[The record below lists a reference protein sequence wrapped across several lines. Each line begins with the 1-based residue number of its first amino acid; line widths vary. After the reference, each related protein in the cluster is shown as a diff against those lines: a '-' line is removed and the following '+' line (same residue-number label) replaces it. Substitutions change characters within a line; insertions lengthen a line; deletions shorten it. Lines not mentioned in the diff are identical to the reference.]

1 MRSLIWTEI
10 KLLLPWWA
18 VTVATSCLVL
28 LATPASEYSDYPL
41 MCLGLGCALLAARAF
56 SRALTQPKQF
66 SIERSSPSPRPSP
79 PGRGRRFRAL
89 GISSAFGASSQRGKG
104 EFPLLGERDR
114 VRAVQFS
121 GGLESTPAMV
131 DTLSPE
137 HACTIQMSAVS
148 ITTLAAAAVFTL
160 ISAAFRVSSGLPI
173 PLLAVLTLS
182 PALGIVPY
190 FTMRTRKPF
199 AAVVLAAFI
208 VGLIKIAS
216 CIVVRIVYGPDAL
229 ADGYMAGDWQ
239 TAKLMI
245 SLFWIGTVIVSV
257 VSAAAWRHRCSA
269 LLTAPPPGSGLAVAL
284 SQND

>member
-1 MRSLIWTEI
+1 
-10 KLLLPWWA
+10 
-18 VTVATSCLVL
+18 
-28 LATPASEYSDYPL
+28 
-41 MCLGLGCALLAARAF
+41 MCLGLGCALLAARPF

-79 PGRGRRFRAL
+79 QGRGRRFRAL
-89 GISSAFGASSQRGKG
+89 GISSAFGAS
-104 EFPLLGERDR
+104 LLGE
-114 VRAVQFS
+114 RAVQFS
-121 GGLESTPAMV
+121 GGLESTPATV
-131 DTLSPE
+131 GTLSPE
-137 HACTIQMSAVS
+137 HAWTIRMSAVS

-160 ISAAFRVSSGLPI
+160 FSLELRISSRLPF
-173 PLLAVLTLS
+173 PLLAVLTLT

-190 FTMRTRKPF
+190 LTLRTRKPF

-216 CIVVRIVYGPDAL
+216 CVVVRIVYGPDAL

-257 VSAAAWRHRCSA
+257 VSAAACRYRFNA
-269 LLTAPPPGSGLAVAL
+269 LLTAAPPDSGLAVAL